1 MKELKL
7 KVLNSELTM
16 YVMLGLVVAMMVL
29 CLFYGSRLVDNILF
43 YKFNI

>member
-7 KVLNSELTM
+7 KVLNSELTV
-16 YVMLGLVVAMMVL
+16 YIMLWLIIAMMVL
-29 CLFYGSRLVDNILF
+29 GLFYGSRLVDNILF

>member
-7 KVLNSELTM
+7 KVLNSELTA
-16 YVMLGLVVAMMVL
+16 YVMLGLIVAMMIL
-29 CLFYGSRLVDNILF
+29 GLFYGSRLVDNILF